1 MAGPP
6 GTQGMRPRE
15 RQDHYTDDLH
25 NDLPTGISE
34 QRTDRGR
41 TEEADV
47 SLLFWKHPLNLQK
60 ENIFFLPSSS
70 LINTT

>member
-6 GTQGMRPRE
+6 GTQGVRPRE

-34 QRTDRGR
+34 QRNRQRKNRRNWCQPVILETPTKSAER
-41 TEEADV
+41 
-47 SLLFWKHPLNLQK
+47 
-60 ENIFFLPSSS
+60 
-70 LINTT
+70 